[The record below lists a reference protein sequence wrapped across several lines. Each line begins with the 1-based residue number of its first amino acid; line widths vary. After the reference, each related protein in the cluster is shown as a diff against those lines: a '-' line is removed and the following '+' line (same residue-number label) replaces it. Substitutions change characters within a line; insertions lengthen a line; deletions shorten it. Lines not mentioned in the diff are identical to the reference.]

1 MDENSKL
8 IDVNGLSVFLEGIR
22 QETLE
27 LVAESRTTN
36 EIFSSTQPSSQPDGD
51 VWTKL
56 L

>member
-1 MDENSKL
+1 MNENLKL
-8 IDVNGLSVFLEGIR
+8 IDVNGLSIFLEEIR
-22 QETLE
+22 QETSE
-27 LVAESRTTN
+27 LVTESRTTN